1 MKLENLYRKN
11 FPWKYIKN
19 ESHTPELVNREQET
33 IFPLVSRS
41 DVYFGFA
48 YPFLSAGL
56 SAQVKLHARKIGCD
70 ESNLSEPV

>member
-1 MKLENLYRKN
+1 MNLENPYCKN

-19 ESHTPELVNREQET
+19 ESHTSQLGNREQET

-56 SAQVKLHARKIGCD
+56 SAQVKLHAQKIGYD